1 MTCGERVKEL
11 RKTLGLTLEKF
22 GEPLGVTKVAI
33 SNIENDNRNMT
44 EQMTKAI
51 CREYNVS
58 EEWLR
63 NGTGEMFVP
72 VTRDEEIEIFIG
84 NVLRDEPDNFK
95 KRLISVLAKL
105 SKHEWEVL
113 EEKARWLVQESEAQ
127 KKGTDYFSPRSALM
141 W

>member
-1 MTCGERVKEL
+1 MNERIREL
-11 RKTLGLTLEKF
+11 RKAL
-22 GEPLGVTKVAI
+22 
-33 SNIENDNRNMT
+33 NITQQELADKLSLKRNTIATYEMG
-44 EQMTKAI
+44 KATPSDRTIADI

-84 NVLRDEPDNFK
+84 NVLKDEPDNFK

-113 EEKARWLVQESEAQ
+113 EERARWLVRESE
-127 KKGTDYFSPRSALM
+127 KENHD
-141 W
+141 

>member
-1 MTCGERVKEL
+1 MNERIREL
-11 RKTLGLTLEKF
+11 RKALNITQQELADKLSLKRNTIATYEMGKAT
-22 GEPLGVTKVAI
+22 PSDRTVA
-33 SNIENDNRNMT
+33 D
-44 EQMTKAI
+44 I

-63 NGTGEMFVP
+63 AGTGEMFVP

-84 NVLRDEPDNFK
+84 NVLKDEPDNFK

-127 KKGTDYFSPRSALM
+127 QKGTDYFSPRSALM

>member
-84 NVLRDEPDNFK
+84 NVLKDEPDNFK

-127 KKGTDYFSPRSALM
+127 KKGD
-141 W
+141 